1 MKILLV
7 NILICIIMIMMMSGI
22 KCKKRIYIPNDVNND
37 NIPSDLPDNDLS
49 LNKDLGGEK
58 IYNDISQ
65 LSAKE
70 KDKLIRYIVKNY
82 ETLNKKKA
90 GALLMA
96 IIRSKQAGQN
106 GKTSDLERYRMI
118 QRMIFSFGR
127 RR

>member
-1 MKILLV
+1 
-7 NILICIIMIMMMSGI
+7 MIMMMTGI

-37 NIPSDLPDNDLS
+37 NIPNDLPDNDLA